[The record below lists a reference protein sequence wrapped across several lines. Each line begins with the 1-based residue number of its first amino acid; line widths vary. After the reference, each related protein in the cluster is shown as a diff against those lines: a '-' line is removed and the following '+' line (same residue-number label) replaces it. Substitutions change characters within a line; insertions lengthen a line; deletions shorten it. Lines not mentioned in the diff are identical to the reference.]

1 MFQGSASEFVRL
13 HREALESEYVSE
25 HLHEWVDLIFGYKQR
40 GKFAVEAANVFYYLT
55 YENAVDLDAIED
67 PVERASVEDQ
77 IANFG
82 QTPVQVSLSCIES
95 DHSQSQTGMSF
106 LLEV

>member
-1 MFQGSASEFVRL
+1 M
-13 HREALESEYVSE
+13 SE

-55 YENAVDLDAIED
+55 YENAVDLDALED

-82 QTPVQVSLSCIES
+82 QTPVQLFRKPHPKRGPPVPVARPLYYAPASITLTSAVSAGEWRL
-95 DHSQSQTGMSF
+95 GG
-106 LLEV
+106 